1 MSTAFR
7 TLSFPFRLNNNG
19 QFAECASYDD
29 VVRGQV
35 VDAVMTNQGE
45 RVMRP
50 RYGCDIQSALFDPT
64 DELERRDA
72 GSVVKQRLSDF
83 VSRAFIRTSVFTEGE
98 PGVSYLN
105 ISYRATPYSTDASLT
120 IPVSSEFLNRA
131 ASEAS
136 NT

>member
-7 TLSFPFRLNNNG
+7 ALSFPFRLNNSG
-19 QFAECASYDD
+19 TLAECASYDEI
-29 VVRGQV
+29 VRGQV

-50 RYGCDIQSALFDPT
+50 RYGCDIQSSLFDPA

-72 GSVVKQRLSDF
+72 GSVVKQRLSSF
-83 VSRAFIRTSVFTEGE
+83 VSRAFIRSSVFTEGD
-98 PGVSYLN
+98 PGVSYLS
-105 ISYRATPYSTDASLT
+105 ITYRATPYSTDASIT

-131 ASEAS
+131 AAEAAQ
-136 NT
+136 

>member
-7 TLSFPFRLNNNG
+7 ALSFPFRLNNTG
-19 QFAECASYDD
+19 KLAECANYDE

-50 RYGCDIQSALFDPT
+50 RHGCDVQSALFDPA

-72 GSVVKQRLSDF
+72 GSVVKARLASF
-83 VSRAFIRTSVFTEGE
+83 VTRAYIRSSVFREGE
-98 PGVSYLN
+98 MGSAYLD
-105 ISYRATPYSTDASLT
+105 ISYRATPYSTDASIT
-120 IPVSSEFLNRA
+120 VPVSSEFMNRA
-131 ASEAS
+131 AQEAS
-136 NT
+136 NE